1 MRNNNNS
8 GGLIT
13 LLTVLL
19 ASCIIAEA
27 GIASYVGVTVQ
38 INQQPNE
45 DAIARYEEY
54 QEQRRQERDEP
65 AAVDYVGPN
74 VHVKDGQVVRG
85 AMPGTATTRSVVAE
99 PQPDPVPT
107 QETEPQNEPEPA
119 KELEAQ
125 PTTAPSEKPK
135 APAASTASSNQAN
148 ANGGGTPSRETNAD
162 KFSAGKVLITT
173 ASNNNGKPVYHTKY
187 CSSAQKIAQN
197 DMYWY
202 DSAEDAIADGRKL
215 CGNCSR

>member
-1 MRNNNNS
+1 MD
-8 GGLIT
+8 
-13 LLTVLL
+13 
-19 ASCIIAEA
+19 AE
-27 GIASYVGVTVQ
+27 
-38 INQQPNE
+38 
-45 DAIARYEEY
+45 ARYEEY

-125 PTTAPSEKPK
+125 PTIAPSEKPK
-135 APAASTASSNQAN
+135 APAASASSNQAN
-148 ANGGGTPSRETNAD
+148 ANGGGTPNRETNAD